1 MNETKLMFS
10 LGTLKHFINNSLGLS
25 YGTHEIT
32 GFELIVSLLK
42 AVAHNTYVET
52 ISDKADTLYRRIKES
67 PVSMIENSYLN
78 HIRRTSEK
86 FKLNEKE
93 VILAFDYT
101 DEDFYGEVQGFD
113 IHGWTGENGVTGKFK
128 FLTCSIISDEIPQ
141 KIPLITVPINIGH
154 YKSHVVNHCLAMIKN
169 YIGKIKL
176 ILFDRGFY
184 DNELMYELTK
194 MGYSFLIFV
203 HKLKEYKIF
212 LQELEKGKTIVVHN
226 YTVNK
231 NMSRYHEE
239 KFLAFLKEIYDPE
252 SKKNYDWIFATNVE
266 SIALGDILAEYKKR
280 WRIETSFRVQDEA
293 RIKCKSKEMKIRYF
307 FFLFEQMLQTIWICF
322 YKDEGTFK
330 EFLIELSNMSLKWT
344 RDKEQSS

>member
-1 MNETKLMFS
+1 MNETRLMFS

-25 YGTHEIT
+25 YENNEIT

-42 AVAHNTYVET
+42 SSAYNTYVET
-52 ISDKADTLYRRIKES
+52 ISDKADTLYRRIKAS
-67 PVSMIENSYLN
+67 PLSMMEHAYLN
-78 HIRRTSEK
+78 HIKRTSEK

-141 KIPLITVPINIGH
+141 KIPLISVPINIGH

-169 YIGKIKL
+169 YIGKINL
-176 ILFDRGFY
+176 ILFDRGFFE
-184 DNELMYELTK
+184 NELMYELTK
-194 MGYSFLIFV
+194 MNYPFLIFV
-203 HKLKEYKIF
+203 PKRKEYKEF
-212 LQELEKGKTIVVHN
+212 LNGLEKGKTIVVHE
-226 YTVNK
+226 YVINK
-231 NMSRYHEE
+231 NMSNTREE

-266 SIALGDILAEYKKR
+266 EVVLGDILSEYKKR

-293 RIKCKSKEMKIRYF
+293 RIKCKSADMKARYF
-307 FFLFEQMLQTIWICF
+307 FFLFEQMLQVIWICF
-322 YKDEGTFK
+322 YKDEATFK
-330 EFLIELSNMSLKWT
+330 EFLIAMSDMSLKWT
-344 RDKEQSS
+344 KNKEQSS